1 MRLTLLAVAATTFL
15 VPAAVSAQATPPA
28 ETNSLLPGDVISVQ
42 IWREEDL
49 SGQFQVDQDGK
60 VILPLLG
67 EKIVTGVSPEAL
79 RDQLTE
85 EYGEYLV
92 NTSVNVVLLRRI
104 NVLGEV
110 RNPGV
115 YVVDATESIAGLIA
129 RAQGI
134 SPDGNANDIQL
145 QRNGVTTRTDLS
157 GSLSIT
163 AAGIRSGD
171 QIVVGKRSWISRNF
185 PSVVG
190 IASIIANIVVIAGR

>member
-1 MRLTLLAVAATTFL
+1 MRLTLLAFAATSFL
-15 VPAAVSAQATPPA
+15 VPASAAAQTPASA

-49 SGQFQVDQDGK
+49 SGQFQVDQGGR

-67 EKIVTGVSPEAL
+67 EKTVTGISPDDL

-85 EYGEYLV
+85 EYGQYLV
-92 NTSVNVVLLRRI
+92 NTAVNVVLLRRI

-110 RNPGV
+110 GLPGV

-134 SPDGNANDIQL
+134 KPDGNPNDIQL
-145 QRNGVTTRTDLS
+145 VRDGVTTRTDLS

-171 QIVVGKRSWISRNF
+171 QIFVGKRSWLSRNF
-185 PSVVG
+185 SSVVG
-190 IASIIANIVVIAGR
+190 IASIIANIVVISGR